1 MLTIKTETML
11 SNQATSFAPLFKTS
25 IESGIDFSKLRDHL
39 RIGLERML
47 AHPKFQRSA
56 HLWLSGSG
64 DSLFAAEA
72 VLPGLRRWAGIEGT
86 ALSGIEF
93 ARYRAPLLTAHD
105 ALWAISNSGSAA
117 RTRETVSLAQSMGVL
132 AVGITGSE
140 SGPLASSADTY
151 VFRPVVD
158 LPEINET
165 NRGIFM
171 NMNEFLVTLYSLYC
185 IGLHIGVANGA
196 LTESAAESILTRC
209 ERAIH
214 LLPAL
219 AAAHEEQA
227 AKLAEQLKDLDTIWM
242 IGAGPSHGTARYCAA
257 KFHEQLPWNG
267 IPEDLEEWA
276 HLQYFLSLE
285 WKERSVV
292 MVLAPPGNS
301 MDRAEEL
308 VEGISGVGGRA
319 IVVGHPDHGVFT
331 KAMMEFRLADTGDE
345 FLSAF
350 TYHLPAQMLILHLAR
365 QRGHE
370 PFALRRAD
378 GYQLIRH
385 GVVRNDA
392 RKLD

>member
-1 MLTIKTETML
+1 METML
-11 SNQATSFAPLFKTS
+11 SKQLSNFAPLFKTS
-25 IESGIDFSKLRDHL
+25 VETGINFNKLREHL
-39 RIGLERML
+39 RAGFQRMVT
-47 AHPKFQRSA
+47 HPKYRADA

-72 VLPGLRRWAGIEGT
+72 VLPGLRRWAGIQGT

-93 ARYRAPLLTAHD
+93 ARYRAPLLTERD

-117 RTRETVSLAQSMGVL
+117 RTRETVSLAQSKGVL
-132 AVGITGSE
+132 AMGITGSE

-151 VFRPVVD
+151 IFRPVED
-158 LPEINET
+158 LPAINEI

-171 NMNEFLVTLYSLYC
+171 NMNEFLVTLYSLYFV
-185 IGLHIGVANGA
+185 GLHIGVANGA
-196 LTESAAESILTRC
+196 LKEAAAESILTRC
-209 ERAIH
+209 EEAIQ

-219 AAAHEEQA
+219 AATHEEQA
-227 AKLAEQLKDLDTIWM
+227 AKLAEELKSLDTIWI

-319 IVVGHPDHGVFT
+319 IVVAHSDHGSFP
-331 KAMMEFRLADTGDE
+331 KAMMEFRLADSANE

-350 TYHLPAQMLILHLAR
+350 TYHLPAQMLILYLAR
-365 QRGHE
+365 QRGQE

-385 GVVRNDA
+385 GVVLNDA
-392 RKLD
+392 GKLA

>member
-1 MLTIKTETML
+1 MLL
-11 SNQATSFAPLFKTS
+11 NQASTFAPLFKTS
-25 IESGIDFSKLRDHL
+25 IESGINFSHL
-39 RIGLERML
+39 RSHLRSGLERML
-47 AHPKFQRSA
+47 AHPKYRSDA

-72 VLPGLRRWAGIEGT
+72 ALPGLRRWAGIQGT
-86 ALSGIEF
+86 ALSGMEF
-93 ARYRAPLLTAHD
+93 SRYRAPLLTPQD
-105 ALWAISNSGSAA
+105 ALWAISNSGSAV
-117 RTRETVSLAQSMGVL
+117 RTRETVSLAQSKGIL
-132 AVGITGSE
+132 AAGITGSE

-151 VFRPVVD
+151 VFRPVEE
-158 LPEINET
+158 LPEINEV

-171 NMNEFLVTLYSLYC
+171 NMNEFLVTLYSLYFV
-185 IGLHIGVANGA
+185 GLHIGVANGA
-196 LTESAAESILTRC
+196 LTESSAESILTSC
-209 ERAIH
+209 EEAIH

-219 AAAHEEQA
+219 AAAHEEKA
-227 AKLAEQLKDLDTIWM
+227 AKLAEELKSLDTIWM

-319 IVVGHPDHGVFT
+319 IVVGHPDHGTFT
-331 KAMMEFRLADTGDE
+331 KAIMEFRLADAGNE

-365 QRGHE
+365 QRGQE

-385 GVVRNDA
+385 GVVLNDTG
-392 RKLD
+392 KLA